1 MSYQIGERV
10 IVDAAVMGDGIHR
23 PAVITDIYEFSQ
35 EVVGIHVM
43 FDEPTADGWHSY
55 IVKNL
60 AMIRKEE
67 RA

>member
-23 PAVITDIYEFSQ
+23 PAVITDIYEFFQ
-35 EVVGIHVM
+35 EVFIHVM
-43 FDEPTADGWHSY
+43 FDEPTADGWNGY
-55 IVKNL
+55 IITNL